1 MKRRWVTICA
11 LALAGCLA
19 AGGYIAYYKL
29 NEAKGIAA
37 YEDVKNA
44 AKGDTETTA
53 PGEVKAEAPSEN
65 DASEPKTETPAA
77 EETEQETEP
86 SATPEAKEPTPLPTE
101 PPLEIP
107 IDFEELKKENE
118 EIYAW
123 ITIPDTVI
131 DYPVLQSSTD
141 DSFYI
146 HRGLDKE
153 YLFAGAIY
161 TEMQNSKDFTDSNT
175 VLYGHN
181 MKDGSM
187 FAGLHN
193 FHDREYFDKN
203 REILVYTPEHIYHYE
218 IFAAYPFDDRHLLNA
233 FDTKSKEGF
242 EYYLEEVYSVR
253 AMDAFFLEK
262 PKVTADDK
270 IITLSTCIGSAP
282 TSRYLVQGVLTE
294 TE

>member
-1 MKRRWVTICA
+1 MKKTWVTICA

-19 AGGYIAYYKL
+19 AGGYIVYYKV
-29 NEAKGIAA
+29 NEKKGRSA
-37 YEDVKNA
+37 YEEVQDI
-44 AKGDTETTA
+44 AKEKIETPAQTKAKEESEVIPDEQKEPEKEFLQTA
-53 PGEVKAEAPSEN
+53 LP
-65 DASEPKTETPAA
+65 TETPV
-77 EETEQETEP
+77 
-86 SATPEAKEPTPLPTE
+86 PTE
-101 PPLEIP
+101 PPVEIP
-107 IDFEELKKENE
+107 IHFEELWQENE

-123 ITIPDTVI
+123 ITIPDTPV

-146 HRGLDKE
+146 HKGLNKE

-161 TEMQNSKDFTDSNT
+161 SEMQNKKDFSDSHT

-187 FAGLHN
+187 FASLHN
-193 FHDREYFDKN
+193 FQDREFFDKN

-233 FDTKSKEGF
+233 FDYKSKEGF
-242 EYYLEEVYSVR
+242 ENYLNEVYSVR
-253 AMDAFFLEK
+253 AMDAYFIDK
-262 PKVTADDK
+262 KVTAEDK
-270 IITLSTCIGSAP
+270 ILTLSTCIGSDAA
-282 TSRYLVQGVLTE
+282 SRYLVQGVLRE